1 MQQPSTSNPPPAGNL
16 AKDVPPPP
24 QTWLTKRVKESPMA
38 RAAFLKLIT
47 LMGYGSAK
55 QYAGRRAFAMYTD
68 LCVPRPDEESAFWK
82 DDCHLPPTFQS
93 WFTITNL
100 HVWLLTVRL
109 RALPPPLGTNY
120 VQGLI
125 DHFFL
130 DIEDRVRTVL
140 QPVSPNSIA
149 PPQNLRPYTTPSD
162 FYTVAGAQGKP
173 RPKGSAPER
182 LVTRQMK
189 IFKEQW
195 AGMGMSLDYGLVHSD
210 AELAAAVWR
219 NLLGARGARGIA
231 YPSSEGANADKPF
244 FRRTIN
250 LVGGEVE
257 KVEQIEKV
265 GYEVEES
272 RDDGSGIH
280 DFPPAEVDKYVRYP
294 ELMATLVEYIRRE
307 TVRLQNL
314 PDEQIIGKQDLKSL
328 RSESY
333 ASFLSTWFLS
343 T

>member
-1 MQQPSTSNPPPAGNL
+1 M
-16 AKDVPPPP
+16 
-24 QTWLTKRVKESPMA
+24 
-38 RAAFLKLIT
+38 
-47 LMGYGSAK
+47 
-55 QYAGRRAFAMYTD
+55 
-68 LCVPRPDEESAFWK
+68 
-82 DDCHLPPTFQS
+82 
-93 WFTITNL
+93 
-100 HVWLLTVRL
+100 
-109 RALPPPLGTNY
+109 
-120 VQGLI
+120 QGLI

-162 FYTVAGAQGKP
+162 FYTLTGAQDRP
-173 RPKGSAPER
+173 RPKGRAPER

-231 YPSSEGANADKPF
+231 YLSSEGADADRPF

-257 KVEQIEKV
+257 KLEQIEKA
-265 GYEVEES
+265 GYEVEEA

-280 DFPPAEVDKYVRYP
+280 DFPPAEVDKYVQYP

-307 TVRLQNL
+307 TVRLQSI
-314 PDEQIIGKQDLKSL
+314 PDEEIIGKQEFGTESRGLDGLRFGPVKTVDGLVASL
-328 RSESY
+328 TSQRGGPDV
-333 ASFLSTWFLS
+333 
-343 T
+343 